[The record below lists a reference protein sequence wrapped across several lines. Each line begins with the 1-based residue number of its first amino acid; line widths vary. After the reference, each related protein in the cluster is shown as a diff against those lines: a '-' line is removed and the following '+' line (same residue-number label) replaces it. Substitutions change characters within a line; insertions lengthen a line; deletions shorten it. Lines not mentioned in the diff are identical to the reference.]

1 MLGPCDKQNFKHFL
15 GLVELVKVDTT
26 IFDQIFVRFPVR
38 KSDIIPYRFVNVWHD
53 YFLLLMGLKEI
64 LES

>member
-15 GLVELVKVDTT
+15 DLVVLVKVDTT

-38 KSDIIPYRFVNVWHD
+38 KRMIIPCRFVKV
-53 YFLLLMGLKEI
+53 
-64 LES
+64 

>member
-15 GLVELVKVDTT
+15 GLVVLVKVDTT

-38 KSDIIPYRFVNVWHD
+38 KSNIIPYRFVNV
-53 YFLLLMGLKEI
+53 
-64 LES
+64 